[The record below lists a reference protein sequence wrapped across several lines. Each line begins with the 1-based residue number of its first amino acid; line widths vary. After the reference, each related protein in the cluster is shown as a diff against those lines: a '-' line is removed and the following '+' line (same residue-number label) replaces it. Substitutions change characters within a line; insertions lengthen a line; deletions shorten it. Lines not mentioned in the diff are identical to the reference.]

1 MKLSKALV
9 LIGVSMSSVPSQAT
23 VTYLTAERRVEAH
36 QPNDDASKSTN
47 ATGVWIDSV
56 TLGSPGP
63 SVGASQRSTLA
74 QGGINYF
81 GAPTG
86 SSFTSAF
93 SSLMTRVRLT
103 EQTLITFSGDY
114 VRFGIPDGSEISAS
128 IVGGEYAFNFAA
140 LNDQSPT
147 GTFGATNIL
156 LQPGDY
162 DINLLA
168 KSINFE
174 AITLTFNLTFTTVP
188 APGAAG
194 LAMAS
199 LGAAGLRRSRRRDQ
213 RGRIA
218 IPRCTPARV
227 FDIGYSKPVH

>member
-1 MKLSKALV
+1 MNLSNAVIL
-9 LIGVSMSSVPSQAT
+9 LGVSMSTIASQAA
-23 VTYLTAERRVEAH
+23 VTYLSAERRVEAH
-36 QPNDDASKSTN
+36 QQAADAVKSTN
-47 ATGVWIDSV
+47 SLDSWV
-56 TLGSPGP
+56 DSARLGSPGP

-74 QGGINYF
+74 QSGIDFF

-86 SSFTSAF
+86 SSFTIAF

-128 IVGGEYAFNFAA
+128 IVGGDYAFNFAA

-147 GTFGATNIL
+147 GPFGATNIL

-162 DINLLA
+162 AINLLA

-174 AITLTFNLTFTTVP
+174 AITLNFNLSFATVP
-188 APGAAG
+188 APSTAV

-199 LGAAGLRRSRRRDQ
+199 IGLSGLRRS
-213 RGRIA
+213 
-218 IPRCTPARV
+218 PRQ
-227 FDIGYSKPVH
+227 KE